1 MVEVETVLVAAVVNT
16 VDLAEEE
23 VTPVDFK
30 VGVTVAEGFVNAA
43 GLLSLS
49 TRGLMGT
56 VFIIADS
63 PALLGRGRGLDEVS
77 SWHF

>member
-1 MVEVETVLVAAVVNT
+1 MVAAVVNT

-23 VTPVDFK
+23 VTPVDLR

-43 GLLSLS
+43 GLLILS

-56 VFIIADS
+56 VIAVAEV

-77 SWHF
+77 SGHFGTGA